1 MMQEFRYV
9 ILQLCRQ
16 TIKVCVIDILNYVKL
31 LPSPLMRPATQ
42 NAARLCS
49 GGICVW
55 LFRCLRTRLETVNEK
70 AIHRSPPPSRAGLRY
85 AEAEAPLYSTTT
97 PFWSITFA

>member
-42 NAARLCS
+42 NVARLCS

-70 AIHRSPPPSRAGLRY
+70 AEKTEVRIRR
-85 AEAEAPLYSTTT
+85 TT
-97 PFWSITFA
+97 A

>member
-42 NAARLCS
+42 NAAWIR
-49 GGICVW
+49 
-55 LFRCLRTRLETVNEK
+55 
-70 AIHRSPPPSRAGLRY
+70 PSRAWLRY